1 LKGQES
7 LADPLSN
14 GTGAGTGRLHA
25 AFAMLLAVTAAASST
40 AVIGALSHDD
50 KADLSARSEDSVV
63 IMA

>member
-7 LADPLSN
+7 LTDPLSN

-25 AFAMLLAVTAAASST
+25 AFAMLLAVRAAASST
-40 AVIGALSHDD
+40 AVIAALSHDVTPE
-50 KADLSARSEDSVV
+50 LGARSEDSVV